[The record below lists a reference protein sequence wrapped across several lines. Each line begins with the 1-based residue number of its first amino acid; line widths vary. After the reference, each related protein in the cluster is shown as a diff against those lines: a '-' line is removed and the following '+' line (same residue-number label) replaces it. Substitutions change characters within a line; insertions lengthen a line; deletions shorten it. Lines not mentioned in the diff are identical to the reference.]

1 MDIRPR
7 RPLLVSESHV
17 FRKIAWV
24 NSIQLHIV
32 YAATGHNAPSKTS
45 KTVNIEMIM
54 PGVR

>member
-24 NSIQLHIV
+24 NSIQ
-32 YAATGHNAPSKTS
+32 S
-45 KTVNIEMIM
+45 VNYLVDGKIYND
-54 PGVR
+54 